1 LAIVTADATAAA
13 SSNSGSGSV
22 HLSSR
27 SNQNFHEDESMHT
40 HQFIASNHPS
50 RARRIRTIGLASAG
64 LLLVAISS
72 ACGHSSD
79 SKAAAVTIKTFAFRP
94 TPLEIKA
101 GTKVTWTNE
110 DQIHHTVTS
119 GTRTYDAQG
128 LTKDI
133 SRIAGFDLQLDGKG
147 SRASFTFAKPGTIA
161 YLCTIHPGMD
171 TEVVV
176 T

>member
-1 LAIVTADATAAA
+1 MHTTQFNA
-13 SSNSGSGSV
+13 SSV
-22 HLSSR
+22 
-27 SNQNFHEDESMHT
+27 
-40 HQFIASNHPS
+40 
-50 RARRIRTIGLASAG
+50 RRIRKISLASVG
-64 LLLVAISS
+64 FLLVGLSS
-72 ACGHSSD
+72 ACGHSSGT
-79 SKAAAVTIKTFAFRP
+79 KPAAVTIRTFAFRP

-128 LTKDI
+128 LAKDI
-133 SRIAGFDLQLDGKG
+133 SKTTGFDLQLDGKG
-147 SRASFTFAKPGTIA
+147 SKASFTFAKPGTIA

-171 TEVVV
+171 TEVIV